1 MAETFTE
8 TPEIDRGL
16 VQGNYFDYVDDEVAL
31 QAEIDLLDSA
41 DAFEDPSFPSD
52 ARALYFDPLHPPKG
66 AMPGVNIIWN
76 RLSRGEVMDCDQPNF
91 CVASPSSPMITSGAL
106 GDNYFVNALRLMAT
120 KPKLIR
126 RLLVSDSHAK
136 NGIYTF
142 KFYKAGAW
150 RYVHI
155 DDRIPCRQS
164 GRVNFARNEDPNE
177 TFAMLLEKAYAKL
190 HGCYEALIHGLPE
203 KAVADLTPGGH
214 CRVHRNELH
223 QDLDTI
229 CDVMWTHLT
238 ENLEAGNVMGCM
250 KRVPDPYS
258 EKLESRQGITVGQI
272 YEVLD
277 VQEVTAYP
285 TEVLDRLTVGMVCV
299 RNLQKTEGFHTGPWS
314 VGHQNW
320 VLYREIGTKLRHRTR
335 EIMFERGLGLDPN
348 QVDEEGNLINFIK
361 EDEFFDTEDRSA
373 IDQFLAI
380 EQPDQPDELHRAFL
394 GRANLLSPQPYER
407 DIHWIQIEDFVD
419 VFNRAYALTDCTFK
433 KGAAKPQLETKRFY
447 SKWMPGEALV
457 GSGGPPLVLA
467 PEVDENNMSAL
478 EKRKRD
484 LQRTLAQAE
493 KALRAQKAK
502 DASQG
507 DTKGTGGSNSG
518 GELSK
523 DEPNRTYDEELDEG
537 AGFVVYEPPD
547 SDEDEQANG
556 DGGVGEGQVQ
566 GEGEGGEQ
574 GEQKGGD
581 GDTADADD
589 KPAVGLGPYY
599 SLEINEDFTDN
610 PMYPF
615 SVSEPTNVCIALY
628 QPDRRWSVGRLGED
642 PRDITSDEF
651 ASRGERLAAC
661 MKYGRSGIGFLVVKL
676 FGMKYRCTEFKLR
689 KVVGCSDT
697 IDYTN
702 VASCAVHL
710 PPGRYCVI
718 PFTNM
723 VYTEARDYILHFHY
737 KEGSVELEVED
748 VIAQQLSDDVI
759 SDDESDEE
767 EYPEDANEDELTD
780 EQIDERDRARAANL
794 LLRNFGELS
803 VKPPL
808 QWAPNEWEYLENT
821 EDLGVVSV
829 FDEVGDLSRYLNSF
843 RVEMRKLKHTIDE
856 FKLHNNPKKGEA
868 EASQATNGTSSKK
881 KSSRPGTR
889 GSPSRPN
896 SRAGSP
902 PKSAGRSGK

>member
-1 MAETFTE
+1 
-8 TPEIDRGL
+8 
-16 VQGNYFDYVDDEVAL
+16 
-31 QAEIDLLDSA
+31 
-41 DAFEDPSFPSD
+41 
-52 ARALYFDPLHPPKG
+52 
-66 AMPGVNIIWN
+66 
-76 RLSRGEVMDCDQPNF
+76 MDCEEPNF
-91 CVASPSSPMITSGAL
+91 CVATPSSPMITSGAL
-106 GDNYFVNALRLMAT
+106 GDNYFVNGMRLMAT
-120 KPKLIR
+120 NPKLIR
-126 RLLVSDSHAK
+126 RLLVSDALAK

-164 GRVNFARNEDPNE
+164 GRVNFARNEDSNE

-203 KAVADLTPGGH
+203 KALVDLTPGGH

-229 CDVMWTHLT
+229 CDVTWSY
-238 ENLEAGNVMGCM
+238 LEAGLKANKVMGCM
-250 KRVPDPYS
+250 KAVPDPYA
-258 EKLESRQGITVGQI
+258 EKLVDRQGILVGQM
-272 YEVLD
+272 YQVLD

-348 QVDEEGNLINFIK
+348 QEDEDGNLINFIK
-361 EDEFFDTEDRSA
+361 EDDFFDTEDRTA
-373 IDQFLAI
+373 IDQFLAL

-419 VFNRAYALTDCTFK
+419 VFNRAYALTDCTFA
-433 KGAAKPQLETKRFY
+433 KGKSKPQIATKRFY
-447 SKWMPGEALV
+447 SRWVPGEALV
-457 GSGGPPLVLA
+457 GSGGPPLILA
-467 PEVDENNMSAL
+467 PEVDENNMSTL

-493 KALRAQKAK
+493 KAMRALEAK
-502 DASQG
+502 DPSRANANNDNNAANDGSKNAS
-507 DTKGTGGSNSG
+507 K
-518 GELSK
+518 E
-523 DEPNRTYDEELDEG
+523 EANRTNDEELDEG

-547 SDEDEQANG
+547 SDDEDEAGDAGGGAATAGKEEKDGG
-556 DGGVGEGQVQ
+556 DGGEAGSSERKEGDDATHAASE
-566 GEGEGGEQ
+566 GEGEE
-574 GEQKGGD
+574 
-581 GDTADADD
+581 TI
-589 KPAVGLGPYY
+589 GLGPYY
-599 SLEINEDFTDN
+599 SLELNEDFTDN

-615 SVSEPTNVCIALY
+615 SVSEPADVCIALY

-661 MKYGRSGIGFLVVKL
+661 MKYGRSGLGFIIVKL
-676 FGMKYRCTEFKLR
+676 FGMKVRCTEFKLR
-689 KVVGCSDT
+689 KVVGCSDA

-710 PPGRYCVI
+710 APGRYCVI
-718 PFTNM
+718 PFTNIS
-723 VYTEARDYILHFHY
+723 YTEAKDYVLHFHY

-767 EYPEDANEDELTD
+767 EYPEDPLEDEMTD
-780 EQIDERDRARAANL
+780 EQIDERDRKRAAAL
-794 LLRNFGELS
+794 LKKKFRDLN

-808 QWAPNEWEYLENT
+808 QWTPLEWEYLEST

-856 FKLHNNPKKGEA
+856 FKIYNTNKQSA
-868 EASQATNGTSSKK
+868 EETARAAAHSVKSGSSK
-881 KSSRPGTR
+881 R

-902 PKSAGRSGK
+902 PKSAGRPGR